1 MSAVSFLEQYEDLA
15 ERVEEVSKIPQPTG
29 PHNLLLRQIYSKLE
43 LLLLDV
49 EETNISLVVKDVD
62 EEFYRKMEKN
72 LDNLR
77 ERLDLVPIKRRFKW
91 WRWIDISFRFVGEI
105 TCQKLQINHCTN
117 CFTARNLNR
126 CCNRSNVNRYLR
138 VITNNSLESSGS
150 VHWLWAILTTL

>member
-15 ERVEEVSKIPQPTG
+15 ERVEEVSKSPQPTG

-49 EETNISLVVKDVD
+49 EETNISLVVRDVD

-91 WRWIDISFRFVGEI
+91 WKWIDISFRFVGKI
-105 TCQKLQINHCTN
+105 AYHRPRISHYTN
-117 CFTARNLNR
+117 CFTAIHLK
-126 CCNRSNVNRYLR
+126 
-138 VITNNSLESSGS
+138 
-150 VHWLWAILTTL
+150 

>member
-15 ERVEEVSKIPQPTG
+15 ERVEEVSKSPQPTG

-43 LLLLDV
+43 LLLLDI
-49 EETNISLVVKDVD
+49 EETNITLVAKDVD

-91 WRWIDISFRFVGEI
+91 WRWIDISFRFVGRI
-105 TCQKLQINHCTN
+105 TSQESQISHCTN
-117 CFTARNLNR
+117 CSTA
-126 CCNRSNVNRYLR
+126 
-138 VITNNSLESSGS
+138 ITF
-150 VHWLWAILTTL
+150 